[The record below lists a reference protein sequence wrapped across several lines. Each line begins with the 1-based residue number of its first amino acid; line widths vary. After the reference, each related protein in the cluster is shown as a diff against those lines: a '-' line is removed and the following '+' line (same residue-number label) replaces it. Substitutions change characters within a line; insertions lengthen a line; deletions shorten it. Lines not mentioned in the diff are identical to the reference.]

1 MMKLLLMAL
10 ATFLLLQLSFS
21 VTANSQINIVTRH
34 NSSILPPNPTMQ
46 TQGFQGVWQGTL
58 DAGGT
63 KLRIVLTVTKSDAGA
78 YAGKLDSLDQG
89 ATIPIDTITV
99 NGDAV
104 RIEIKSPPIV
114 YEGTLNKE
122 RTELTGTF
130 TQGGQG
136 FPLSFKRSDQAAAVP
151 PSAKDFEG
159 SWQGTLEAGAQKL
172 RLVVTVTKSG
182 AGAYAGK
189 FDSLD
194 QGSNIAID
202 TITVNGDAVRFEIKS
217 AAIVYEGTLNKERT
231 ELTGT
236 FSQSDQKFPLTL
248 KRGDQAAATPT
259 ATPTP
264 KPKPDYSAPAD
275 APYIAEEVLVKTPA
289 GHTLAG
295 TLTLPKSASRTKPVS
310 AIVTVTGS
318 GPQDRDENIGLPGF
332 LPFRQIADSL
342 ARRGIAVLRM
352 DDRGTG
358 ASGGTFKGST
368 SADFA
373 EDIRAGLAYLRTRPE
388 IRGDRLGVLGHS
400 EGAIIAPMVAE
411 KEPTLRGIVLLAGIA
426 QAGRTALYFQLKNGI
441 EHNTKLT
448 PEMRASQ
455 IAEIDKRIDAM
466 MAADPWMKFF
476 LSYEPAPTMRRVKT
490 PVLIL
495 TGSRDQQAVP
505 AEVALQEAAFK
516 EGGNK
521 DVTARVLPDL
531 NHLFVQDTDGF
542 PQNYAKLPAPIMVRA
557 DVLEM
562 IGDWLAKRLR

>member
-1 MMKLLLMAL
+1 MKNTLLMFL
-10 ATFLLLQLSFS
+10 FLLGLSCVVFG
-21 VTANSQINIVTRH
+21 
-34 NSSILPPNPTMQ
+34 Q
-46 TQGFQGVWQGTL
+46 TPAKDFEGSWQGTL

-63 KLRIVLTVTKSDAGA
+63 KLRLALTITKSDAGV
-78 YAGKLDSLDQG
+78 YSGKLDSLDQG

-104 RIEIKSPPIV
+104 RWEIKSPAIV
-114 YEGTLNKE
+114 FEGTMNKE

-130 TQGGQG
+130 TQG
-136 FPLSFKRSDQAAAVP
+136 DQ
-151 PSAKDFEG
+151 
-159 SWQGTLEAGAQKL
+159 Q
-172 RLVVTVTKSG
+172 
-182 AGAYAGK
+182 
-189 FDSLD
+189 
-194 QGSNIAID
+194 I
-202 TITVNGDAVRFEIKS
+202 
-217 AAIVYEGTLNKERT
+217 
-231 ELTGT
+231 
-236 FSQSDQKFPLTL
+236 PLTL
-248 KRGDQAAATPT
+248 KRSEQATPT
-259 ATPTP
+259 PTPTPTP

-275 APYIAEEVLVKTPA
+275 APYTAEEVAVKTPA

-295 TLTLPKSASRTKPVS
+295 TLTLPKSASRSHPVG
-310 AIVTVTGS
+310 AVVTITGS
-318 GPQDRDENIGLPGF
+318 GPQDRDENIGLQGF
-332 LPFRQIADSL
+332 RPFRQLADAL

-388 IRGDRLGVLGHS
+388 IRANRLAVLGHS
-400 EGAIIAPMVAE
+400 EGALIAPMVAE
-411 KEPTLRGIVLLAGIA
+411 KEPTLRAIVLLAGIA
-426 QAGRTALYFQLKNGI
+426 QPGRTALHFQMKNQI

-448 PEMRASQ
+448 PEQRDSQ
-455 IAEIDKRIDAM
+455 IADIPKRIDAM

-476 LSYEPAPTMRRVKT
+476 LTYEPAPTMRRVKT

-521 DVTARVLPDL
+521 DVTARVLPDV

-542 PQNYAKLPAPIMVRA
+542 PGNYSKLPPPVMIRT
-557 DVLEM
+557 DVVEL
-562 IGDWLAKRLR
+562 IVDWLAKRLR

>member
-1 MMKLLLMAL
+1 MKNTLLML
-10 ATFLLLQLSFS
+10 LFLLGLSCQAFG
-21 VTANSQINIVTRH
+21 
-34 NSSILPPNPTMQ
+34 Q
-46 TQGFQGVWQGTL
+46 TPAKDFAGSWHGTL
-58 DAGGT
+58 EAGGQ
-63 KLRIVLTVTKSDAGA
+63 KLRLLVTVTISDAGV
-78 YAGKLDSLDQG
+78 YAGKVDSLDQG

-104 RIEIKSPPIV
+104 RLEIKSIEAV
-114 YEGTLNKE
+114 FEGVLNKE
-122 RTELTGTF
+122 RTELTGKY
-130 TQGGQG
+130 TQGGQE
-136 FPLSFKRSDQAAAVP
+136 FPLTLKRGEQAAVAP
-151 PSAKDFEG
+151 TPAKDFAG
-159 SWQGTLEAGAQKL
+159 SWHGTLDAGAQKL
-172 RLVVTVTKSG
+172 RLLVTVTKSD

-194 QGSNIAID
+194 QGASIPID
-202 TITVNGDAVRFEIKS
+202 TITVNGDAVRWEIKS
-217 AAIVYEGTLNKERT
+217 AAIVYEGTLNKDRT

-236 FSQSDQKFPLTL
+236 FTQGDQKFPLTL
-248 KRGDQAAATPT
+248 KRGDQAAVTPT
-259 ATPTP
+259 ATPT
-264 KPKPDYSAPAD
+264 PKPDYSAPAD

-310 AIVTVTGS
+310 AIVTASGS

-332 LPFRQIADSL
+332 RPFRQIADSL

-373 EDIRAGLAYLRTRPE
+373 EDVRAGLAYLRTRPE
-388 IRGDRLGVLGHS
+388 IRADRLGVLGHS

-411 KEPTLRGIVLLAGIA
+411 KEPTLRAIVLLAGIA
-426 QAGRTALYFQLKNGI
+426 RPGRTALHFQLKNGI
-441 EHNTKLT
+441 ERNTKLT

-455 IAEIDKRIDAM
+455 IAELDKSIDARM
-466 MAADPWMKFF
+466 SDPWMKFF
-476 LSYEPAPTMRRVKT
+476 LTYDPAPTMRRVKT

-505 AEVALQEAAFK
+505 EEVALIEAAFK

-531 NHLFVQDTDGF
+531 NHLFVHDTDGF
-542 PQNYAKLPAPIMVRA
+542 PANYTKLPPPVMMQA
-557 DVLEM
+557 DVVGM
-562 IGDWLAKRLR
+562 ITDWLAQRLR

>member
-1 MMKLLLMAL
+1 MKDSLLTLLL
-10 ATFLLLQLSFS
+10 LLGLS
-21 VTANSQINIVTRH
+21 SQVFG
-34 NSSILPPNPTMQ
+34 Q
-46 TQGFQGVWQGTL
+46 TQAKDFEGSWQGTL

-63 KLRIVLTVTKSDAGA
+63 KLRLALTITKSDAGV
-78 YAGKLDSLDQG
+78 YAGRLDSLDQG
-89 ATIPIDTITV
+89 AAIPIDTITV

-104 RIEIKSPPIV
+104 RWETKSPSIV
-114 YEGTLNKE
+114 FEGAMNKE

-130 TQGGQG
+130 TQAGQQ
-136 FPLSFKRSDQAAAVP
+136 FPLTFKRSEQAAVTP
-151 PSAKDFEG
+151 P
-159 SWQGTLEAGAQKL
+159 
-172 RLVVTVTKSG
+172 
-182 AGAYAGK
+182 
-189 FDSLD
+189 
-194 QGSNIAID
+194 
-202 TITVNGDAVRFEIKS
+202 
-217 AAIVYEGTLNKERT
+217 
-231 ELTGT
+231 
-236 FSQSDQKFPLTL
+236 
-248 KRGDQAAATPT
+248 
-259 ATPTP
+259 P

-275 APYIAEEVLVKTPA
+275 APYIAEEVVVTTPA

-295 TLTLPKSASRTKPVS
+295 TLTLPKGASRTQPVS

-373 EDIRAGLAYLRTRPE
+373 EDARGGLAYLRTRPE
-388 IRGDRLGVLGHS
+388 IRADRLGVLGHS
-400 EGAIIAPMVAE
+400 EGALIAPMVAD
-411 KEPTLRGIVLLAGIA
+411 KEPTLRAIVLLAGIA
-426 QAGRTALYFQLKNGI
+426 QPGRSALHFQLKNQI

-448 PEMRASQ
+448 PEMRDSQ
-455 IAEIDKRIDAM
+455 IAEIPKRIDAM

-476 LSYEPAPTMRRVKT
+476 LTYDPAPTMRRVKT

-495 TGSRDQQAVP
+495 TGARDQQAVP
-505 AEVALQEAAFK
+505 EQVALQEAAFK

-542 PQNYAKLPAPIMVRA
+542 PGNYAKLPPPMMMRA
-557 DVLEM
+557 DAVGM
-562 IGDWLAKRLR
+562 IGDWLVQRLR

>member
-1 MMKLLLMAL
+1 MKKSLLML
-10 ATFLLLQLSFS
+10 LFLLGLSCQAFG
-21 VTANSQINIVTRH
+21 
-34 NSSILPPNPTMQ
+34 Q
-46 TQGFQGVWQGTL
+46 TPAKDFAGSWQGTL
-58 DAGGT
+58 DAGGQ
-63 KLRIVLTVTKSDAGA
+63 KLRLVVTVTKSDAGA
-78 YAGKLDSLDQG
+78 YAGKLESLDQD

-104 RIEIKSPPIV
+104 RLEIKSPAIV
-114 YEGTLNKE
+114 FEGTLNKD

-130 TQGGQG
+130 T
-136 FPLSFKRSDQAAAVP
+136 
-151 PSAKDFEG
+151 
-159 SWQGTLEAGAQKL
+159 
-172 RLVVTVTKSG
+172 
-182 AGAYAGK
+182 
-189 FDSLD
+189 
-194 QGSNIAID
+194 
-202 TITVNGDAVRFEIKS
+202 
-217 AAIVYEGTLNKERT
+217 
-231 ELTGT
+231 
-236 FSQSDQKFPLTL
+236 QSDQKFPLTL
-248 KRGDQAAATPT
+248 KRGEQAAVTPPPAKDFAGSWQGTLDAGGTKLRLALTVTKSDAGAYAGKVDSLDQGATIPIDIITVNGDAVRLEVKQVDAVFEGVLNKERTELTGKFTQGGQELPLTFKRSEPAAATPT
-259 ATPTP
+259 ATPSPTP

-275 APYIAEEVLVKTPA
+275 APYTAEEVVVKTPA

-373 EDIRAGLAYLRTRPE
+373 EDVRAGLAYLRTRPE
-388 IRGDRLGVLGHS
+388 IRADRLGVLGHS

-411 KEPTLRGIVLLAGIA
+411 KEPTLRAIVLLAGIA
-426 QAGRTALYFQLKNGI
+426 QPGRTALHFQLKNGI
-441 EHNTKLT
+441 ERNTRLT
-448 PEMRASQ
+448 PEARDSQ
-455 IAEIDKRIDAM
+455 IAGIPKRIDAM
-466 MAADPWMKFF
+466 AAADPWMKFF
-476 LSYEPAPTMRRVKT
+476 LTFDPATTMRRVKT

-505 AEVALQEAAFK
+505 EEVALQEAAFK

-542 PQNYAKLPAPIMVRA
+542 PANYAKLPPPIMMRA
-557 DVLEM
+557 DVLTM
-562 IGDWLAKRLR
+562 IGDWLAQRLK